1 MKNERKKAAAL
12 RYDQLS
18 EAVPR
23 LTALGKGR
31 VADQIID
38 KAKEHHIPIVED
50 PSLVELLST
59 LNINDVIPEEL
70 YEAVA
75 EVFAFIYQLDQ
86 NYNRNQNK

>member
-12 RYDQLS
+12 KYDQLS
-18 EAVPR
+18 DTAPR
-23 LTALGKGR
+23 LTALGKGLT
-31 VADQIID
+31 AENIIEI
-38 KAKEHHIPIVED
+38 AEENNIPIVED
-50 PSLVELLST
+50 PSLVEILST

-86 NYNRNQNK
+86 NYNRNM

>member
-1 MKNERKKAAAL
+1 MNYERKKAAAL
-12 RYDQLS
+12 KYDKLS
-18 EAVPR
+18 EAAPR
-23 LTALGKGR
+23 LTALGKGLT
-31 VADQIID
+31 AENIID
-38 KAKEHHIPIVED
+38 IAKEHDVPIVED

-86 NYNRNQNK
+86 NYNRKQ